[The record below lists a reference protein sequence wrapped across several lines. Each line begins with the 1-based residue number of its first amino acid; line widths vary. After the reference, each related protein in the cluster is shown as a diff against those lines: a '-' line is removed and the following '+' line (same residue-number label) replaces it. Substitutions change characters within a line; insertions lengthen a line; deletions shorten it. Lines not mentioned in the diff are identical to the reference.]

1 MSTAWKDRMAV
12 LAPFLK
18 TKKIFVFG
26 TGEGGANVFCALKDL
41 GVPVAGFLDNKA
53 EPGGQ
58 FQGVSVVPP
67 AALQS
72 EAVDK
77 VVVVV
82 ASQKYVKPMEKQLE
96 GLGFCKGVSFF
107 SPMELSHAERDAA
120 KAKSAGRLSEHTQK
134 YEGEFTRIFR
144 TRDPK
149 RGVSVTLDENYTL
162 YHGVLATRGLEGCL
176 AEVGVFR
183 GGTSRV
189 ICEAKGDAALYLCDT
204 FEGMPS
210 IQNEHDPEGVWV
222 KTHTSTSL
230 ESVKEYVG
238 GYPNVHFVK
247 GIFPDSV
254 AAHPA
259 LEMEKQKFKFVNLD
273 VDLYESTLQ
282 SLAWFWPRMVSGGW
296 IVTHNYN
303 LTYGKWGN
311 TPGVKKSF
319 KEFLKGESCRIVEIA
334 ETQAL
339 IIKP

>member
-1 MSTAWKDRMAV
+1 MMKTPWMDRVAV
-12 LAPFLK
+12 LAPYLK
-18 TKKIFVFG
+18 SKNVYVYG
-26 TGEGGANVFCALKDL
+26 TGRGGSDVYDALKAS
-41 GVPVAGFLDNKA
+41 GVPVAGFIDGKTEGSGEFKGVRVAGPEMLDA
-53 EPGGQ
+53 TP
-58 FQGVSVVPP
+58 S
-67 AALQS
+67 ATT
-72 EAVDK
+72 AVL
-77 VVVVV
+77 V
-82 ASQKYVKPMEKQLE
+82 ASQTHGKAMAKQLE
-96 GLGFCKGVSFF
+96 KRGYVKGIHFF
-107 SPMELSHAERDAA
+107 HPLEGAYEPSADKKLSNA
-120 KAKSAGRLSEHTQK
+120 TQK
-134 YEGEFTRIFR
+134 YEGDFTRIFR
-144 TRDPK
+144 TRDPN

-183 GGTSRV
+183 GGTSRM
-189 ICEAKGDAALYLCDT
+189 ICEAKGDAPLYLCDT

-222 KTHTSTSL
+222 KTHTTTSL
-230 ESVKEYVG
+230 EYVREYVG

-254 AAHPA
+254 GHHPE
-259 LEMEKQKFKFVNLD
+259 LEMEKKQFKFVNLD

-339 IIKP
+339 IVKP